1 MMVSA
6 AMTDAFGAQTPTT
19 EAGLV
24 RDAGQTGIFI
34 YAKVDYTLYLKD
46 AGGTWN
52 EYADIT
58 ADKESLTVPW
68 GANTAAFFKCADGAA
83 KLHVH
88 AKTGSIL
95 YDSTP
100 EDNTDANNTLLASG
114 AALAT
119 EAVPYTFPAADGADG
134 QVLVTDG
141 AGNLSFADQSGG
153 GSHAASNFTFDASL
167 IPDTNAAYDLG
178 SAEYK
183 VRHLFLSDNSIKFE
197 SGDLSVDGG
206 NLTWNGSALGGGG
219 SSDPEVTLIK
229 MSSDF
234 VCTFVDVNERITLP
248 FDTVVNNSFGSAVFD
263 TATNKFTAAETGF
276 YYINCQVYQ
285 TGVDADETSQY
296 QVRFESTNSET
307 DTGGIAFRNYFPGDG
322 PASSVYAHRLDR
334 IIHLTAGDEV
344 WISLRNLGN
353 PESDSVINAL
363 YSLTNLAFYKLK

>member
-1 MMVSA
+1 MIHFLEVIKMTILDQNSMMVSA

-68 GANTAAFFKCADGAA
+68 GVNTAAFFKCADGAA

-141 AGNLSFADQSGG
+141 TGNLSFADQSGG
-153 GSHAASNFTFDASL
+153 GSSDAKVAMIGMSAS
-167 IPDTNAAYDLG
+167 
-178 SAEYK
+178 
-183 VRHLFLSDNSIKFE
+183 
-197 SGDLSVDGG
+197 
-206 NLTWNGSALGGGG
+206 W
-219 SSDPEVTLIK
+219 
-229 MSSDF
+229 DF
-234 VCTFVDVNERITLP
+234 VTTGPNEKQ
-248 FDTVVNNSFGSAVFD
+248 TVPMDLVVQNSFGSDVWD
-263 TATNKFTAAETGF
+263 VATNKFTAPETGF
-276 YYINCQVYQ
+276 YYVNLSLHQND
-285 TGVDADETSQY
+285 VDNAETSQY
-296 QVRFESTNSET
+296 QVRLEA
-307 DTGGIAFRNYFPGDG
+307 TGKVYGAAYNAWFPD
-322 PASSVYAHRLDR
+322 SVSGVNITHKLDK
-334 IIHLTAGDEV
+334 IMHFTAGDEMWV
-344 WISLRNLGN
+344 SLRNVGIA
-353 PESDSVINAL
+353 ESDSSVNHLDHVTYLGIL
-363 YSLTNLAFYKLK
+363 KL

>member
-68 GANTAAFFKCADGAA
+68 GVNTAAFFKCADGAA

-141 AGNLSFADQSGG
+141 TGNLSFADQSGG
-153 GSHAASNFTFDASL
+153 GSSDAKVAMIGMSAS
-167 IPDTNAAYDLG
+167 
-178 SAEYK
+178 
-183 VRHLFLSDNSIKFE
+183 
-197 SGDLSVDGG
+197 
-206 NLTWNGSALGGGG
+206 W
-219 SSDPEVTLIK
+219 
-229 MSSDF
+229 DF
-234 VCTFVDVNERITLP
+234 VTTGPNEKQ
-248 FDTVVNNSFGSAVFD
+248 TVPMDLVVQNSFGSDVWD
-263 TATNKFTAAETGF
+263 VATNKFTVPETGF
-276 YYINCQVYQ
+276 IM
-285 TGVDADETSQY
+285 
-296 QVRFESTNSET
+296 
-307 DTGGIAFRNYFPGDG
+307 
-322 PASSVYAHRLDR
+322 
-334 IIHLTAGDEV
+334 
-344 WISLRNLGN
+344 
-353 PESDSVINAL
+353 
-363 YSLTNLAFYKLK
+363 

>member
-1 MMVSA
+1 MIHFLEVIKMTILDQNSMMVSA

-68 GANTAAFFKCADGAA
+68 GVNTAAFFKCADGAA

-153 GSHAASNFTFDASL
+153 G
-167 IPDTNAAYDLG
+167 
-178 SAEYK
+178 
-183 VRHLFLSDNSIKFE
+183 
-197 SGDLSVDGG
+197 
-206 NLTWNGSALGGGG
+206 G
-219 SSDPEVTLIK
+219 SSDPEVVLVKLSAAFTPVFTEPNARVTI
-229 MSSDF
+229 
-234 VCTFVDVNERITLP
+234 P
-248 FDTVVNNSFGSAVFD
+248 FDTVMNNSFGSAVFD
-263 TATNKFTAAETGF
+263 TATNKFTAAETG
-276 YYINCQVYQ
+276 YYYMNCSVYQ
-285 TGVDADETSQY
+285 SGVDADETSQY
-296 QVRFESTNSET
+296 QIRFESTNSES
-307 DTGGIAFRNYFPGDG
+307 DTGGIAFRNYFPGDDG
-322 PASSVYAHRLDR
+322 VSTAYSHKLDR

-344 WISLRNLGN
+344 WISIRNIGT
-353 PESDSVINAL
+353 PESDSVIQDA
-363 YSLTNLAFYKLK
+363 YSLSNLAFYKM